1 MNDFLPM
8 AVFLGTIY
16 GIVKL
21 SMDYKI
27 KKRLIEK
34 GDNNFDL
41 NSLSKNGPGY
51 AVLMWAMILISL
63 AAAILLGFL
72 FFPEIRMEATSA
84 MMLGLSGF
92 SMIVYFVISK
102 ILDRKKK

>member
-1 MNDFLPM
+1 MDDFLPM
-8 AVFLGTIY
+8 AVFLGTVY

-41 NSLSKNGPGY
+41 NSLSKNEPGY

-84 MMLGLSGF
+84 MMLGLSGLSLILYF
-92 SMIVYFVISK
+92 IIVK
-102 ILDRKKK
+102 IIGKNRK